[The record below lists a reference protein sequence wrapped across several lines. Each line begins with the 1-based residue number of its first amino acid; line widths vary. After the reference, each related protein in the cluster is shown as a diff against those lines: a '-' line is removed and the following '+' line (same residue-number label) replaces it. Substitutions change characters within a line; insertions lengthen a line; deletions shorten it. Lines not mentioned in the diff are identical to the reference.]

1 MSGDVDTPYLGQGW
15 ASLKDCLAAVRRA
28 VAARLG
34 GQHSPSDLV
43 QEAYARMLDR
53 PGQEHPANPAGY
65 LYRTALNIAYNAGT
79 RDSVETRVYSELAL
93 GQASMSEA
101 LDPARIYAD
110 RQALARVIEAIE
122 ALPPRC
128 REVFLLYRFEGLDQ
142 ATIAARLDISRNMV
156 EKHVIRAMRACRAA
170 LHDES

>member
-1 MSGDVDTPYLGQGW
+1 MSSEVETPNLGQGW
-15 ASLKDCLAAVRRA
+15 ASLKDCLGTVRRA

-34 GQHSPSDLV
+34 GQHSPADLV

-53 PGQEHPANPAGY
+53 GGQEDLGNPSGY
-65 LYRTALNIAYNAGT
+65 LYRTALNIAYNTST
-79 RDSVETRVYSELAL
+79 REGVENRVHAEVAL
-93 GQASMSEA
+93 GQPSVSEA

-170 LHDES
+170 LNEG